1 MRFTSVAPWA
11 YPASKRKGR
20 PMPHRDN
27 RNVPPA
33 LILAS
38 IVSSCLIAIGIVLY
52 VVNATEM

>member
-1 MRFTSVAPWA
+1 
-11 YPASKRKGR
+11 
-20 PMPHRDN
+20 MPHRDN